1 MPDFLKILFI
11 LAGIILLIRLKVALS
26 LTLLVSAVV
35 LGFLFGL
42 SPAGIGRSILKALL
56 DPENLKLVVSLQLIL
71 LFSAVMKENGSMTR
85 AISALRQIFRD
96 ARVTV
101 ALIPAIIGLVPI
113 MGGAMLSAPLVSE
126 AADELELSPERRTF
140 LNFWFRHVWEYTLPT
155 FPTIFL
161 TASIV
166 GCSIA
171 DLTLVNLPLT
181 VASITAGILFGFRGV
196 KPPSRH
202 RSPLTLTEAVR
213 FFFRFVGNLLPFFL
227 VILFTLYFKIHLAY
241 SLMVVTAGTLLV
253 YRFPFSLLK
262 QLGRK
267 NLSLELAFLIFAIM
281 IFKEILL
288 VSGAMDSTTKELAE
302 MGMPPVV
309 LVVLLPSLIAF
320 ITGYPTAFVGLSFP
334 VLLPFIQSSPMGL
347 YYVML
352 ALGSGLSA
360 HLLSPMHAC
369 LVMTLQYYNANM
381 AKVYRLLLAPVAVL
395 FLTGAVVAGVAF
407 WVGR

>member
-1 MPDFLKILFI
+1 M
-11 LAGIILLIRLKVALS
+11 
-26 LTLLVSAVV
+26 LVSAVV
-35 LGFLFGL
+35 LGFLFRL
-42 SPAGIGRSILKALL
+42 SPAGIGGSVLKALL
-56 DPENLKLVVSLQLIL
+56 DPENFKLVVSLQLIL
-71 LFSAVMKENGSMTR
+71 LFSAVMKENGAMTR

-113 MGGAMLSAPLVSE
+113 MGGAMLSAPLVAE
-126 AADELELSPERRTF
+126 ASDELELSPERRTF
-140 LNFWFRHVWEYTLPT
+140 LNFWFRHVWEYMLPT

-181 VASITAGILFGFRGV
+181 AASIAAGILFGFRGV
-196 KPPSRH
+196 KPPPRL
-202 RSPLTLTEAVR
+202 RSPLTLNETARSFAR
-213 FFFRFVGNLLPFFL
+213 FSGNLLPFFL

-241 SLMVVTAGTLLV
+241 SLLLVTAGTLLF

-262 QLGRK
+262 QVGRK
-267 NLSLELAFLIFAIM
+267 NLSLELAFLIWAIM
-281 IFKEILL
+281 IFKEVLL
-288 VSGAMDSTTKELAE
+288 TSGAMDSTTRELAE

-352 ALGSGLSA
+352 AIGSGLSA

-381 AKVYRLLLAPVAVL
+381 DKVYRMLIAPVAML
-395 FLTGAVVAGVAF
+395 FLTAAAVAAIAYGL
-407 WVGR
+407 GR

>member
-26 LTLLVSAVV
+26 LTLLVSAIV
-35 LGFLFGL
+35 LGFLFHL
-42 SPAGIGRSILKALL
+42 SPAGIGESFLKALL

-71 LFSAVMKENGSMTR
+71 LFSAIMKENGAMTR

-126 AADELELSPERRTF
+126 ASDELKLSPERRTF
-140 LNFWFRHVWEYTLPT
+140 LNFWFRHVWEYMLPT

-166 GCSIA
+166 GLSIS

-181 VASITAGILFGFRGV
+181 VAALTAGILFGFRGV
-196 KPPSRH
+196 KTPSH
-202 RSPLTLTEAVR
+202 LHSPLTLNDAIA
-213 FFFRFVGNLLPFFL
+213 FSFRFVANLFPFFL

-241 SLMVVTAGTLLV
+241 SLGLVTTGTLIF
-253 YRFPFSLLK
+253 YRIPFSLLK
-262 QLGRK
+262 QLGKK
-267 NLSLELAFLIFAIM
+267 NLSLELAFLIGAIM

-288 VSGAMDSTTKELAE
+288 ASGAMDSTTRELAE
-302 MGMPPVV
+302 LGMPPVV

-334 VLLPFIQSSPMGL
+334 VLLPFIQSSPLGL

-369 LVMTLQYYNANM
+369 LVMTLQYYNASM
-381 AKVYRLLLAPVAVL
+381 EKVYRLLFAPVVML
-395 FLTGAVVAGVAF
+395 FLTGALVTIIAYWIG
-407 WVGR
+407 G

>member
-35 LGFLFGL
+35 LGFLFRL
-42 SPAGIGRSILKALL
+42 SPAGIGGSILKALL
-56 DPENLKLVVSLQLIL
+56 DPENLKLIVSLQLIL
-71 LFSAVMKENGSMTR
+71 LFSAIMKENGSMTR
-85 AISALRQIFRD
+85 AIAALRQIFRD

-126 AADELELSPERRTF
+126 ASDELELSPERRTF

-166 GCSIA
+166 GCSIT

-181 VASITAGILFGFRGV
+181 IASITAGILFGFRGI
-196 KPPSRH
+196 KSTSRL
-202 RSPLTLTEAVR
+202 RSPLTLNEEIR
-213 FFFRFVGNLLPFFL
+213 FFSRFVGNLSPFFL

-241 SLMVVTAGTLLV
+241 SLALVTAAILLL

-267 NLSLELAFLIFAIM
+267 NLSLELAFLIWAIM

-302 MGMPPVV
+302 MGMPPAV
-309 LVVLLPSLIAF
+309 LVVLLPSLISF

-360 HLLSPMHAC
+360 HLLSPMHVC

-381 AKVYRLLLAPVAVL
+381 AKVYRLLIAPVAVL

-407 WVGR
+407 WMGR

>member
-35 LGFLFGL
+35 LGFLFRL
-42 SPAGIGRSILKALL
+42 SPGGIGGSILKALL
-56 DPENLKLVVSLQLIL
+56 DPENLKLAVSLQLIL

-85 AISALRQIFRD
+85 AIAALRRLFRD

-101 ALIPAIIGLVPI
+101 ALIPAIIGLVPV

-126 AADELELSPERRTF
+126 ASDELELSPERRTF
-140 LNFWFRHVWEYTLPT
+140 LNFWFRHVWEYMLPT

-166 GCSIA
+166 GFSVA

-181 VASITAGILFGFRGV
+181 VASITAGIFFGFRGI
-196 KPPSRH
+196 KGSSRL
-202 RSPLTLTEAVR
+202 RSPLTPNEAIR
-213 FFFRFVGNLLPFFL
+213 FFSRFVGNLLPFFL

-241 SLMVVTAGTLLV
+241 SLLGVTAGTLLV
-253 YRFPFSLLK
+253 SRFPFPLLK
-262 QLGRK
+262 QLARK

-281 IFKEILL
+281 IFKEVLL
-288 VSGAMDSTTKELAE
+288 VSGAMDTTTRELAE
-302 MGMPPVV
+302 MGLPPVV
-309 LVVLLPSLIAF
+309 LVVLLPGLIAF

-334 VLLPFIQSSPMGL
+334 VLLPFIQSSPIGL

-352 ALGSGLSA
+352 AIGSGLSA

-369 LVMTLQYYNANM
+369 LVMTLQYYNASM
-381 AKVYRLLLAPVAVL
+381 GKVYRLLLAPVALL
-395 FLTGAVVAGVAF
+395 FLTGAAVAAVAYGL
-407 WVGR
+407 GR

>member
-35 LGFLFGL
+35 LGFLFRL
-42 SPAGIGRSILKALL
+42 SPVGIGGSILKALL
-56 DPENLKLVVSLQLIL
+56 DPENLKLIVSLQLIL
-71 LFSAVMKENGSMTR
+71 LFSAIMKENGSMTR
-85 AISALRQIFRD
+85 AIAALRQIFRD

-126 AADELELSPERRTF
+126 ASDELELSPERRTF

-166 GCSIA
+166 GCSIT
-171 DLTLVNLPLT
+171 DLTLMNLPLT
-181 VASITAGILFGFRGV
+181 IASITAGILFGFRGI
-196 KPPSRH
+196 KSSSRL
-202 RSPLTLTEAVR
+202 RSPLTLNEEIR
-213 FFFRFVGNLLPFFL
+213 FFARFVGNLLPFFL

-241 SLMVVTAGTLLV
+241 SLALVTAAILLL

-267 NLSLELAFLIFAIM
+267 NLSLELAFLIWAIM

-302 MGMPPVV
+302 MGIPPAV
-309 LVVLLPSLIAF
+309 LIVLLPSLISF

-360 HLLSPMHAC
+360 HLLSPMHVC
-369 LVMTLQYYNANM
+369 LVMTLQYYNASM
-381 AKVYRLLLAPVAVL
+381 AKVYRLLIAPVAML

-407 WVGR
+407 WMGR

>member
-26 LTLLVSAVV
+26 LTLVVSAVV
-35 LGFLFGL
+35 LGFLFRL
-42 SPAGIGRSILKALL
+42 SPAGIGGSILKALL
-56 DPENLKLVVSLQLIL
+56 DPENLKLMVSLQLIL
-71 LFSAVMKENGSMTR
+71 LFSAIMKENGSMTR
-85 AISALRQIFRD
+85 AIAALRQIFRD

-126 AADELELSPERRTF
+126 ASDELELSPERRTF

-155 FPTIFL
+155 FSTIFL

-181 VASITAGILFGFRGV
+181 IASITAGILFGFRGI
-196 KPPSRH
+196 KSSSRL
-202 RSPLTLTEAVR
+202 RSPLTLNEAIR
-213 FFFRFVGNLLPFFL
+213 FFSRFVGNLLPFFL

-241 SLMVVTAGTLLV
+241 SLMGVTAGTLIF

-267 NLSLELAFLIFAIM
+267 NLSLELAFLIWAIM

-288 VSGAMDSTTKELAE
+288 VSGAMDSTTRELAE
-302 MGMPPVV
+302 MGMPPAV
-309 LVVLLPSLIAF
+309 LVVLLPSLISF

-360 HLLSPMHAC
+360 HLLSPMHVC

-381 AKVYRLLLAPVAVL
+381 AKVYRLLIAPVAVL

-407 WVGR
+407 WMGR

>member
-1 MPDFLKILFI
+1 MPDFLKILITLGGI
-11 LAGIILLIRLKVALS
+11 LLLIRLKVALS
-26 LTLLVSAVV
+26 LTFLICAVA
-35 LGFLFGL
+35 LGFMFNL
-42 SPAGIGRSILKALL
+42 SPTGIGGSILKALL
-56 DPENLKLVVSLQLIL
+56 DPENLKLVASLQLIL
-71 LFSAVMKENGSMTR
+71 LFSAIMKENGSMTR
-85 AISALRQIFRD
+85 AISGLRGIFRD

-101 ALIPAIIGLVPI
+101 AVIPAIIGLVPI
-113 MGGAMLSAPLVSE
+113 MGGAMLSAPLVTE
-126 AADELELSPERRTF
+126 ASDELNLSPERRTF
-140 LNFWFRHVWEYTLPT
+140 LNFWFRHVWEYMLPT

-166 GCSIA
+166 GIPVA

-196 KPPSRH
+196 GPSSRFC
-202 RSPLTLTEAVR
+202 SPLALNDAVR
-213 FFFRFVGNLLPFFL
+213 FLFRFAGNLLPFFL

-241 SLMVVTAGTLLV
+241 SLMGATAGTLLF

-262 QLGRK
+262 QLGKK
-267 NLSLELAFLIFAIM
+267 NLSLELAFLIWAIM

-288 VSGAMDSTTKELAE
+288 VSGAMDGTTRELAE

-320 ITGYPTAFVGLSFP
+320 ITGYPAAFIGLSFP
-334 VLLPFIQSSPMGL
+334 VLLPFVQSSPMGL

-360 HLLSPMHAC
+360 HLLSPMHVC
-369 LVMTLQYYNANM
+369 LVMTLQYYNASM
-381 AKVYRLLLAPVAVL
+381 EKVYRLLFVPVAML
-395 FLTGAVVAGVAF
+395 FLTGAFVAIVAY
-407 WVGR
+407 WTGG

>member
-1 MPDFLKILFI
+1 MPDFLKIFFI
-11 LAGIILLIRLKVALS
+11 LVGIILLIRVKVALS
-26 LTLLVSAVV
+26 LTLLISAGV

-42 SPAGIGRSILKALL
+42 TPAGVGRSILKALL
-56 DPENLKLVVSLQLIL
+56 DPENLKLVASLQLIL
-71 LFSAVMKENGSMTR
+71 LFSAIMKEDGAMTR

-101 ALIPAIIGLVPI
+101 AIIPAIIGLVPI

-126 AADELELSPERRTF
+126 AADELKLSPERRTF

-155 FPTIFL
+155 FPTLFL

-166 GCSIA
+166 GLSIPEIS
-171 DLTLVNLPLT
+171 LVNLPFTAAALT
-181 VASITAGILFGFRGV
+181 IGILFGFRGV
-196 KPPSRH
+196 KTSSRLYSH
-202 RSPLTLTEAVR
+202 LTLKDAAGSS
-213 FFFRFVGNLLPFFL
+213 FRFAGNLLPFFL

-241 SLMVVTAGTLLV
+241 SLALVTVGTLLF

-262 QLGRK
+262 
-267 NLSLELAFLIFAIM
+267 ELAAKHLSFELALLIWVIM
-281 IFKEILL
+281 IFKEVLIA
-288 VSGAMDSTTKELAE
+288 SGAMDSVTKELAA

-334 VLLPFIQSSPMGL
+334 VLLPFIQASPLGL

-352 ALGSGLSA
+352 ATGSGLSA
-360 HLLSPMHAC
+360 HLLSPVHAC
-369 LVMTLQYYNANM
+369 LVMTLQYYQARTD
-381 AKVYRLLLAPVAVL
+381 KVYRLLFAPVALL
-395 FLTGAVVAGVAF
+395 FLTGVLVMLIAF
-407 WVGR
+407 WVKG